1 METCTFGLE
10 AGMGKPIAERR
21 QGVPYRAYCFC
32 TARKKGTRFPV
43 SARSIVF
50 RSSISPERMERNCRV
65 SPCFVVKNPFRSCS
79 PRSLVSI
86 RRLRRKSS
94 MTITR
99 NSPMTKRNNT
109 MSILEKTVK
118 VTPKKRRKMTPKS

>member
-1 METCTFGLE
+1 METCTFGLG

-21 QGVPYRAYCFC
+21 QGVLYRAYCFC

-43 SARSIVF
+43 SAPSIVF
-50 RSSISPERMERNCRV
+50 RSSISPARMERNCRV
-65 SPCFVVKNPFRSCS
+65 SPCFVARSPFRSCS

-86 RRLRRKSS
+86 RRPRRKSS

-99 NSPMTKRNNT
+99 NSPMTKRNST
-109 MSILEKTVK
+109 MFI
-118 VTPKKRRKMTPKS
+118 RRCRFSGSSMLRVRP